1 MGPGRK
7 RRRSSSENSEE
18 EEEKEEE
25 TTTTT
30 VLLQPYSKCS
40 ASAQSRR
47 RAQLHRTIARL
58 SGTQATKTTA
68 TTDTDTDTDVDT
80 TTATAERVQLVS
92 DTLSKADM
100 PAYDSLID
108 ASPLRD
114 IMANIRTMHYAA
126 PPTLRTAVLAL
137 VAGKV
142 SATELKQK
150 WGFSFGTHQFQAA
163 KQMGSDGSFATHM
176 FESPMLLPPSPHN
189 NRKRAM
195 MMLPPSRRPKP
206 DEFVDRLV
214 EFVSKH
220 TTAKDGSENVLARPL
235 RALHRDFVSMG
246 AENKVCFS
254 TFRALVL
261 ERFRLPGTTT
271 NVSDHAELE
280 QEKAEKDS
288 GAQNQQQ
295 PQSLENTYVN
305 TAAAT
310 AVTTDIAQQFSL
322 NQGLEGLISSL
333 DLSSLGVD
341 PVYYQ
346 HQHQHQQ
353 QQQPA
358 NLSLPS
364 LQSLTAGVDQQ
375 PQAPLNSRSSE
386 IPTIQNLFDLAAFN
400 SNNQQQQQQQQRE
413 QQQDLARDADDER
426 FSTSEFFYF

>member
-7 RRRSSSENSEE
+7 RRRSSSENPEE
-18 EEEKEEE
+18 EEGKEEE
-25 TTTTT
+25 TAVNT

-58 SGTQATKTTA
+58 SGTQATTT
-68 TTDTDTDTDVDT
+68 TTDTATDIN
-80 TTATAERVQLVS
+80 TAERVRLVS
-92 DTLSKADM
+92 DTLSKTDM
-100 PAYDSLID
+100 PAYDSLIN
-108 ASPLRD
+108 ASPLRG

-163 KQMGSDGSFATHM
+163 KQMSSDGSFATHM
-176 FESPMLLPPSPHN
+176 FESPMLLPPSSHN
-189 NRKRAM
+189 SRKRAM

-214 EFVSKH
+214 EFASKH
-220 TTAKDGSENVLARPL
+220 TTTKDGSDNVLARPL

-261 ERFRLPGTTT
+261 DRFKLPGTTT
-271 NVSDHAELE
+271 KASDHVEQE
-280 QEKAEKDS
+280 QEKAEEVSSTK
-288 GAQNQQQ
+288 NQQL

-305 TAAAT
+305 TAAAA

-346 HQHQHQQ
+346 HQQQQ

-375 PQAPLNSRSSE
+375 PQAPLSSRSSE

-400 SNNQQQQQQQQRE
+400 SNNQQQQQQQQQQRE
-413 QQQDLARDADDER
+413 QHQCLARDADDER